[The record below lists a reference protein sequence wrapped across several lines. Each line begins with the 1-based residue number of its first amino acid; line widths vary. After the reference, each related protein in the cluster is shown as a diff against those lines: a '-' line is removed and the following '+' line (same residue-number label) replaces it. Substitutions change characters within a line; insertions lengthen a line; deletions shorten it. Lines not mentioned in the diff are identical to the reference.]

1 MERDEFTPMLGPADH
16 LPVGSVE
23 WSQRIANQL
32 QIATDTVSY
41 DVEHLV
47 ARSLKQVLSADP
59 KPWAVW
65 PEGKPFETRDAWARA
80 VTGHHWEVLVQI
92 TNEFGG
98 TEGKAIAVLAD
109 TLPEPWSS
117 GEAKHVLDAALTIV
131 TRLSGYEFDPPLDS
145 DTRDEIMAYAIGAVG
160 RRGSEGWVA
169 WERGGERIMH
179 PVAADD
185 PYFAHLAE
193 WFTRKGVER
202 PEQVFFEVAD
212 AMNHE
217 PGRLRARLR
226 EDAEGNRS
234 ASLDADPINRR
245 PTP

>member
-1 MERDEFTPMLGPADH
+1 MERYEFTPMLGPAEH

-23 WSQRIANQL
+23 WSQRISYRL

-47 ARSLKQVLSADP
+47 VRCLTQVLSAGP

-65 PEGKPFETRDAWARA
+65 PEGKPFETPDAWARA
-80 VTGHHWEVLVQI
+80 VTGHHWEVLVRI
-92 TNEFGG
+92 ANEFGG
-98 TEGKAIAVLAD
+98 KEGKAVLAC
-109 TLPEPWSS
+109 TLPEPWTS

-131 TRLSGYEFDPPLDS
+131 TRLRDYEFDPPLDAE
-145 DTRDEIMAYAIGAVG
+145 TRDQIMAYAIGAVG

-169 WERGGERIMH
+169 WECDGERIMH
-179 PVAADD
+179 PVAPDD
-185 PYFAHLAE
+185 PYFDRLAE

-202 PEQVFFEVAD
+202 PEPVFFEVAD

-226 EDAEGNRS
+226 E
-234 ASLDADPINRR
+234 
-245 PTP
+245 TV